1 MSFRTVV
8 TLLFVIASV
17 LIVVPAGAA
26 INQLSQNEIKNRLD
40 SRISKQIE
48 SVSNS
53 DILPQILQLR
63 RFFYQNT
70 GREPATEVQAF
81 FDVQLPTRI
90 YVNKELF
97 LATEGFPQISEQ
109 SLLTDQFST
118 IDLNGEKWRG
128 LNKEFF
134 TQSRV
139 NPPGRLGIL
148 GQEFLI
154 TIEVIGSYD
163 VVDSTLTDV
172 RNSFVSVGIVV
183 VILLGVIGWVL
194 GWIIVKPLGRL
205 SKDAMMINDSSDLS
219 ERVNSESKYSF
230 SEVQNLTS
238 SINEML
244 RRLEQN
250 YTVTQEALVSSRSF
264 ASNVAHELRTPLT
277 SMKMN
282 LDLLGRNLEIDNSQK
297 SEIISDLISQQ
308 DNLISILESLRLLAR
323 GDLSEENIFEEID
336 FMQFINELT
345 IKHERQYPESKFN
358 LILTSE
364 FPLVYA
370 WREGL
375 QVMLSNLIVNSVTHS
390 KMYPEQLVI
399 EISTEISDKN
409 LILTID
415 DNGIGIPEN
424 ERTLVLERFQRG
436 NSSSVKGSGLGL
448 ALVKQQVDIHN
459 GSLEITSNP
468 SSGARFVI
476 NLPVII

>member
-53 DILPQILQLR
+53 DILPQILHLR
-63 RFFYQNT
+63 RFLYQNT
-70 GREPATEVQAF
+70 GTEPATEVQAF

-134 TQSRV
+134 TRSRV
-139 NPPGRLGIL
+139 NPPGRLGIV

-230 SEVQNLTS
+230 SEVQNLTA

-244 RRLEQN
+244 RRLEQSN
-250 YTVTQEALVSSRSF
+250 KVTQEALVSSRSF

-282 LDLLGRNLEIDNSQK
+282 LDLLGRNLEIDTTQR

-308 DNLISILESLRLLAR
+308 ENLISILESLRLLSR

-336 FMQFINELT
+336 FIQFINELT

-364 FPLVYA
+364 FPLIYA

-375 QVMLSNLIVNSVTHS
+375 QVMLSNLIVNSVIHS

-399 EISTEISDKN
+399 EISTEISDNN

-424 ERTLVLERFQRG
+424 ERTLVLERFQKG
-436 NSSSVKGSGLGL
+436 HSSSINGSGLGL
-448 ALVKQQVDIHN
+448 ALVKQQVEIHN

-476 NLPVII
+476 SLPVVI

>member
-53 DILPQILQLR
+53 DILPQILHLR
-63 RFFYQNT
+63 RFLYQNT
-70 GREPATEVQAF
+70 GTEPATEVQAF

-134 TQSRV
+134 TRSRV
-139 NPPGRLGIL
+139 NPPGRLGIV

-230 SEVQNLTS
+230 SEVQNLTA

-244 RRLEQN
+244 RRLEQSN
-250 YTVTQEALVSSRSF
+250 KVTQEALVSSRSF

-375 QVMLSNLIVNSVTHS
+375 QVMFSNLIVNSVTHS

-399 EISTEISDKN
+399 EISTEISDNN

-424 ERTLVLERFQRG
+424 ERTLVLERFQKG
-436 NSSSVKGSGLGL
+436 HSSSINGSGLGL
-448 ALVKQQVDIHN
+448 ALVKQQVEIHN
-459 GSLEITSNP
+459 GFLEITSNP

-476 NLPVII
+476 SLPIVI

>member
-53 DILPQILQLR
+53 DILPQILHLR
-63 RFFYQNT
+63 RFLYQNT
-70 GREPATEVQAF
+70 GTEPATEVQAF

-134 TQSRV
+134 TRSRV
-139 NPPGRLGIL
+139 NPPGRLGIV

-205 SKDAMMINDSSDLS
+205 SKDAMMINDSSDLR

-230 SEVQNLTS
+230 SEVQNLTA

-244 RRLEQN
+244 RRLEQSN
-250 YTVTQEALVSSRSF
+250 KVTQEALVSSRSF

-308 DNLISILESLRLLAR
+308 ENLISILESLRLLSR

-336 FMQFINELT
+336 FIQFINELT

-375 QVMLSNLIVNSVTHS
+375 QVMLSNLIVNSVIHS

-399 EISTEISDKN
+399 EISTEISDNN

-424 ERTLVLERFQRG
+424 ERTLVLERFQKG
-436 NSSSVKGSGLGL
+436 HSSSINGSGLGL
-448 ALVKQQVDIHN
+448 ALVKQQVEIHN
-459 GSLEITSNP
+459 GFLEITSNP

-476 NLPVII
+476 SLPVVI

>member
-53 DILPQILQLR
+53 DILPQILHLR
-63 RFFYQNT
+63 RFLYQNT
-70 GREPATEVQAF
+70 GTEPATEVQAF

-134 TQSRV
+134 TRSRV
-139 NPPGRLGIL
+139 NPPGRLGIV

-230 SEVQNLTS
+230 SEVQNLTA

-244 RRLEQN
+244 RRLEQSN
-250 YTVTQEALVSSRSF
+250 KVTQEALVSSRSF

-399 EISTEISDKN
+399 EISTEISDNN

-424 ERTLVLERFQRG
+424 ERTLVLERFQKG
-436 NSSSVKGSGLGL
+436 HSSSINGSGLGL
-448 ALVKQQVDIHN
+448 ALVKQQVEIHN
-459 GSLEITSNP
+459 GFLEITSNP

-476 NLPVII
+476 SLPIVI

>member
-40 SRISKQIE
+40 TRISKQIE

-53 DILPQILQLR
+53 DILPQILHLR
-63 RFFYQNT
+63 RFLYQNT
-70 GREPATEVQAF
+70 GTEPATEVQAF

-97 LATEGFPQISEQ
+97 LSTEGFPQIPEQ

-134 TQSRV
+134 TRSRV
-139 NPPGRLGIL
+139 NPPGRLGIV

-172 RNSFVSVGIVV
+172 KNSFVSVGIVV

-230 SEVQNLTS
+230 SEVQNLTA

-244 RRLEQN
+244 RRLEQSN
-250 YTVTQEALVSSRSF
+250 KVTQEALVSSRSF

-308 DNLISILESLRLLAR
+308 DNLISILESLRLLSR

-336 FMQFINELT
+336 FIQFINELT

-375 QVMLSNLIVNSVTHS
+375 QVMLSNLIVNSVIHS

-399 EISTEISDKN
+399 EISTEISDNN

-424 ERTLVLERFQRG
+424 ERTLVLERFQKG
-436 NSSSVKGSGLGL
+436 HSSSINGSGLGL
-448 ALVKQQVDIHN
+448 ALVKQQVEIHN

-476 NLPVII
+476 SLPVVI

>member
-345 IKHERQYPESKFN
+345 IKHERQYPESKLN
-358 LILTSE
+358 LILSSE
-364 FPLVYA
+364 SPLIYA

-375 QVMLSNLIVNSVTHS
+375 QVMLSNLIANAVIHS

-399 EISTEISDKN
+399 EISTEISDNN

>member
-53 DILPQILQLR
+53 DILPQILHLR
-63 RFFYQNT
+63 RFLYQNT
-70 GREPATEVQAF
+70 GTEPATEVQAF

-97 LATEGFPQISEQ
+97 LATEGIPQISEQ

-134 TQSRV
+134 TRSRV
-139 NPPGRLGIL
+139 NPPGRLGIV

-183 VILLGVIGWVL
+183 VILLGVIGWGL
-194 GWIIVKPLGRL
+194 GWIIVRPLERL

-230 SEVQNLTS
+230 SEVQNLTA

-244 RRLEQN
+244 RRLEQSN
-250 YTVTQEALVSSRSF
+250 KVTQEALVSSRSF

-375 QVMLSNLIVNSVTHS
+375 QVMFSNLIVNSVTHS

-399 EISTEISDKN
+399 EISTEISDNN

-424 ERTLVLERFQRG
+424 ERTLVLERFQKG
-436 NSSSVKGSGLGL
+436 HSSSINGSGLGL
-448 ALVKQQVDIHN
+448 ALVKQQVEIHN

-476 NLPVII
+476 SLPIVI

>member
-1 MSFRTVV
+1 MSFRSVV
-8 TLLFVIASV
+8 ILLFVTVSV
-17 LIVVPAGAA
+17 LIVVMAGTA
-26 INQLSQNEIKNRLD
+26 INQLTQNEIKNRLD
-40 SRISKQIE
+40 SRLTKQIE

-53 DILPQILQLR
+53 DILPKILEFR
-63 RFFYQNT
+63 RFLYQNP
-70 GREPATEVQAF
+70 GNESSTEVQAF

-97 LATEGFPQISEQ
+97 LSTEGFPQISEQ

-118 IDLNGEKWRG
+118 IDLNGDKWRA

-139 NPPGRLGIL
+139 NPRGRLGIV
-148 GQEFLI
+148 GQQFLI
-154 TIEVIGSYD
+154 TIEVLGSYD

-172 RNSFVSVGIVV
+172 RNSFVSVGIIVV
-183 VILLGVIGWVL
+183 MLLGVIGWGL
-194 GWIIVKPLGRL
+194 GWIIVKPLERL

-219 ERVNSESKYSF
+219 ERVHSESKYSF
-230 SEVQNLTS
+230 SEVQNLTA

-244 RRLEQN
+244 RRLEQSN
-250 YTVTQEALVSSRSF
+250 KVTQEALVSSRSF

-282 LDLLGRNLEIDNSQK
+282 LDLLGRNLEIDTPQR

-308 DNLISILESLRLLAR
+308 ENLISILESLRLLSR

-336 FMQFINELT
+336 FIQFINELT
-345 IKHERQYPESKFN
+345 LKHERQYPESKFN
-358 LILTSE
+358 LILSSE

-375 QVMLSNLIVNSVTHS
+375 QVMLSNLIVNSVIHS
-390 KMYPEQLVI
+390 KMYVEQLVI
-399 EISTEISDKN
+399 EISTEISDNN

-424 ERTLVLERFQRG
+424 ERTLVLQRFQRG
-436 NSSSVKGSGLGL
+436 RSSSINGSGLGL
-448 ALVKQQVDIHN
+448 ALVKQQVEIHN
-459 GSLEITSNP
+459 GSLEITSSP

-476 NLPVII
+476 SLPVVI

>member
-53 DILPQILQLR
+53 DILPQILHLR
-63 RFFYQNT
+63 RFLYQNT
-70 GREPATEVQAF
+70 GTEPATEVQAF

-134 TQSRV
+134 TRSRV
-139 NPPGRLGIL
+139 NPPGRLGIV

-230 SEVQNLTS
+230 SEVQNLTA

-244 RRLEQN
+244 RRLEQSN
-250 YTVTQEALVSSRSF
+250 KVTQEALVSSRSF

-345 IKHERQYPESKFN
+345 IKHERQYPEYKLN
-358 LILTSE
+358 LILSSE
-364 FPLVYA
+364 SPLIYA

-375 QVMLSNLIVNSVTHS
+375 QVMLSNLIANAVIHS

-399 EISTEISDKN
+399 EISTEISDNN

-424 ERTLVLERFQRG
+424 ERILVLERFQRG
-436 NSSSVKGSGLGL
+436 NSNSIKGSGLGL

-476 NLPVII
+476 SLPVVI

>member
-53 DILPQILQLR
+53 DILPQILHLR
-63 RFFYQNT
+63 RFLYQNT
-70 GREPATEVQAF
+70 GTEPATEVQAF

-134 TQSRV
+134 TRSRV
-139 NPPGRLGIL
+139 NPPGRLGIV

-172 RNSFVSVGIVV
+172 KNSFVSVGIVV

-230 SEVQNLTS
+230 SEVQNLTA

-244 RRLEQN
+244 RRLEQSN
-250 YTVTQEALVSSRSF
+250 KVTQEALVSSRSF

-375 QVMLSNLIVNSVTHS
+375 QVMFSNLIVNSVTHS

-399 EISTEISDKN
+399 EISTEISDNN

-424 ERTLVLERFQRG
+424 ERTLVLERFQKG
-436 NSSSVKGSGLGL
+436 HSSSINGSGLGL
-448 ALVKQQVDIHN
+448 ALVKQQVEIHN
-459 GSLEITSNP
+459 GFLEITSNP

-476 NLPVII
+476 SLPIVI

>member
-53 DILPQILQLR
+53 DILPQILHLR
-63 RFFYQNT
+63 RFLYQNT
-70 GREPATEVQAF
+70 GTEPATEVQAF

-139 NPPGRLGIL
+139 NPPGRLGIV

-230 SEVQNLTS
+230 SEVQNLTA

-244 RRLEQN
+244 RRLEQSN
-250 YTVTQEALVSSRSF
+250 KVTQEALVSSRSF

-399 EISTEISDKN
+399 EISTEISDNN

-424 ERTLVLERFQRG
+424 ERTLVLERFQKG
-436 NSSSVKGSGLGL
+436 NSSSINGSGLGL
-448 ALVKQQVDIHN
+448 ALVKQQVEIHN
-459 GSLEITSNP
+459 GFLEITSNP

-476 NLPVII
+476 SLPIVI

>member
-1 MSFRTVV
+1 MSFRSVV
-8 TLLFVIASV
+8 ILLFVTVSV
-17 LIVVPAGAA
+17 LIVVVAGAA
-26 INQLSQNEIKNRLD
+26 INQLTQNDIKNRLD
-40 SRISKQIE
+40 SRLTKQIE

-53 DILPQILQLR
+53 DILPEILEFR
-63 RFFYQNT
+63 RFLYQNP
-70 GREPATEVQAF
+70 GNESSTEVQAF

-97 LATEGFPQISEQ
+97 LSTEGFPQIPEQ

-118 IDLNGEKWRG
+118 IDLNGDKWRG

-134 TQSRV
+134 AQARV
-139 NPPGRLGIL
+139 NPRGRLSIV
-148 GQEFLI
+148 GQQFLI
-154 TIEVIGSYD
+154 TIEVLGSYD

-230 SEVQNLTS
+230 SEVQNLTA

-244 RRLEQN
+244 RRLEQSN
-250 YTVTQEALVSSRSF
+250 KVTQEALVSSRSF

-282 LDLLGRNLEIDNSQK
+282 LDLLGRNLEIDTTQR

-308 DNLISILESLRLLAR
+308 ENLISILESLRLLSR

-336 FMQFINELT
+336 FIQFINELT

-364 FPLVYA
+364 FPLIYA

-375 QVMLSNLIVNSVTHS
+375 QVMLSNLIVNSVIHS

-399 EISTEISDKN
+399 EISTEISDNN

-424 ERTLVLERFQRG
+424 ERTLVLERFQKG
-436 NSSSVKGSGLGL
+436 HSSSINGSGLGL
-448 ALVKQQVDIHN
+448 ALVKQQVEIHN

-476 NLPVII
+476 SLPIVI

>member
-63 RFFYQNT
+63 RFLYQNT

-134 TQSRV
+134 TRSRV
-139 NPPGRLGIL
+139 NPPGRLGIV

-230 SEVQNLTS
+230 SEVQNLTA

-244 RRLEQN
+244 RRLEQSN
-250 YTVTQEALVSSRSF
+250 KVTQEALVSSRSF

-375 QVMLSNLIVNSVTHS
+375 QVMLSNLIVNSVIHS

-399 EISTEISDKN
+399 EISTEISDNN

-424 ERTLVLERFQRG
+424 ERTLVLERFQKG
-436 NSSSVKGSGLGL
+436 HSSSINGSGLGL
-448 ALVKQQVDIHN
+448 ALVKQQVEIHN
-459 GSLEITSNP
+459 GFLEITSNP

-476 NLPVII
+476 SLPIVI

>member
-53 DILPQILQLR
+53 DILPQILHLR
-63 RFFYQNT
+63 RFLYQNT
-70 GREPATEVQAF
+70 GTEPATEVQAF

-134 TQSRV
+134 TRSRV
-139 NPPGRLGIL
+139 NPPGRLGIV

-230 SEVQNLTS
+230 SEVQNLTA

-244 RRLEQN
+244 RKLEQSN
-250 YTVTQEALVSSRSF
+250 KVTQEALVSSRSF

-375 QVMLSNLIVNSVTHS
+375 QVMFSNLIVNSVTHS

-399 EISTEISDKN
+399 EISTEISDNN

-424 ERTLVLERFQRG
+424 ERTLVLERFQKG
-436 NSSSVKGSGLGL
+436 HSSSINGSGLGL
-448 ALVKQQVDIHN
+448 ALVKQQVEIHN
-459 GSLEITSNP
+459 GFLEITSNP

-476 NLPVII
+476 SLPIVI

>member
-26 INQLSQNEIKNRLD
+26 LNQLSQNEIKNRLD

-53 DILPQILQLR
+53 DILPQILHLR
-63 RFFYQNT
+63 RFLYQNT
-70 GREPATEVQAF
+70 GTEPATEVQAF

-118 IDLNGEKWRG
+118 IDLNGEQCRG

-134 TQSRV
+134 TRSRV
-139 NPPGRLGIL
+139 NPPGRLGIV

-230 SEVQNLTS
+230 SEVQNLTA

-244 RRLEQN
+244 RRLEQSN
-250 YTVTQEALVSSRSF
+250 KVTQEALVSSRSF

-308 DNLISILESLRLLAR
+308 DNLISILESLRLLSR

-336 FMQFINELT
+336 FIQFINELT

-375 QVMLSNLIVNSVTHS
+375 QVMFSNLIVNSVTHS

-399 EISTEISDKN
+399 EISTEISDNN

-424 ERTLVLERFQRG
+424 ERTLVLERFQKG
-436 NSSSVKGSGLGL
+436 HSSSINGSGLGL
-448 ALVKQQVDIHN
+448 ALVKQQVEIHN
-459 GSLEITSNP
+459 GFLENTSNP

-476 NLPVII
+476 SLPIVI

>member
-63 RFFYQNT
+63 RFLYQNT
-70 GREPATEVQAF
+70 GTEPATEVQAF

-109 SLLTDQFST
+109 SLLADQFST

-134 TQSRV
+134 TRSRV
-139 NPPGRLGIL
+139 NPPGRLGIV

-230 SEVQNLTS
+230 SEVQNLTA

-244 RRLEQN
+244 RRLEQSN
-250 YTVTQEALVSSRSF
+250 KVTQEALVSSRSF

-399 EISTEISDKN
+399 EISTEISDNN

-424 ERTLVLERFQRG
+424 ERILVLERFQRG
-436 NSSSVKGSGLGL
+436 NSSSIKGSGLGL

-476 NLPVII
+476 SLPVVI

>member
-53 DILPQILQLR
+53 DILPQILHLR
-63 RFFYQNT
+63 RFLYQNT
-70 GREPATEVQAF
+70 GTEPATEVQAF

-134 TQSRV
+134 TRSRV
-139 NPPGRLGIL
+139 NPPGRLGIV

-230 SEVQNLTS
+230 SEVQNLTA

-244 RRLEQN
+244 RKLEQSN
-250 YTVTQEALVSSRSF
+250 KVTQEALVSSRSF

-399 EISTEISDKN
+399 EISTEISDNN

-424 ERTLVLERFQRG
+424 ERTLVLERFQKG
-436 NSSSVKGSGLGL
+436 HSSSINGSGLGL
-448 ALVKQQVDIHN
+448 ALVKQQVEIHN
-459 GSLEITSNP
+459 GFLEITSNP

-476 NLPVII
+476 SLPIVI